1 MKQDNTKNRQ
11 SAEAQ
16 DVRERSEFLKRVT
29 DFAEYM
35 WKEYIEPSGGERS
48 LIICAGDATTDDD
61 DVLRT
66 QCLMGKHVQ
75 VSAGLAS
82 MMSNADYQ
90 PVFRLAR
97 RMADD
102 YDDLDDRRS
111 KLRRDRRLLLTV
123 IAFCT
128 LWAAVLVTL
137 LIIHIMMHRSV
148 LTDITSLLLMA
159 VLALNLY
166 PRWRDMQ
173 RERRRL
179 RADEAD
185 HRSNRIDREVAQAMH
200 RFFSKFT
207 SERDDDDE

>member
-1 MKQDNTKNRQ
+1 MKPQDNLNSR
-11 SAEAQ
+11 EAQ
-16 DVRERSEFLKRVT
+16 QVRERSDFLKRVT
-29 DFAEYM
+29 DFAQYM
-35 WKEYIEPSGGERS
+35 QKEYIEPSDGERS
-48 LIICAGDATTDDD
+48 LVISAGDATTDDD
-61 DVLRT
+61 CVLRT
-66 QCLMGKHVQ
+66 QCLMGQHVQ

-82 MMSNADYQ
+82 MISDADWQ
-90 PVFRLAR
+90 PAFRLAR

-111 KLRRDRRLLLTV
+111 ELRRRRRRLLTA
-123 IAFCT
+123 IAICT

-137 LIIHIMMHRSV
+137 LTIHIVTHSSV

-159 VLALNLY
+159 VVALNLY
-166 PRWRDMQ
+166 PQWRDVQ

-185 HRSNRIDREVAQAMH
+185 HRRNRIDREVAQAMH

-207 SERDDDDE
+207 REQDGDDE

>member
-11 SAEAQ
+11 AAEAQ
-16 DVRERSEFLKRVT
+16 EVRERSEFLKRVT

-35 WKEYIEPSGGERS
+35 WLEYIEPSDGERS
-48 LIICAGDATTDDD
+48 LIISAGDATTDDD
-61 DVLRT
+61 CVLRT
-66 QCLMGKHVQ
+66 QCMLGKHVQ

-82 MMSNADYQ
+82 MMSKADYQ

-111 KLRRDRRLLLTV
+111 KLRRDRRLLLTF
-123 IAFCT
+123 IAICT

-185 HRSNRIDREVAQAMH
+185 HRSNRIDREVAQAMD
-200 RFFSKFT
+200 RFFSKLT
-207 SERDDDDE
+207 SERDEDDE